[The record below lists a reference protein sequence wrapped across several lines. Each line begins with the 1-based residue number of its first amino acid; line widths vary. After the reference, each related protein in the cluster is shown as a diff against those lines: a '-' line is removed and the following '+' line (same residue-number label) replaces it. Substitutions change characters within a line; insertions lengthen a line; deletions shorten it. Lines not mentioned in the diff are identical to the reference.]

1 MVCQEILRFSKY
13 VLCEP
18 ESEDCVCVRACV
30 RACVRVC
37 VVLNAALGSH
47 SRPDV
52 SRSLGMWLRS
62 LHVHSGW
69 FLQVTH
75 VPSYRT

>member
-18 ESEDCVCVRACV
+18 KSEDCMHVCVC
-30 RACVRVC
+30 
-37 VVLNAALGSH
+37 AALGSH
-47 SRPDV
+47 SRPNV

-62 LHVHSGW
+62 LHLHSEP

-75 VPSYRT
+75 MPSYRT